1 MDITTIIGFAAAALL
16 LFRKQ
21 SDSVDKLQEQLEQL
35 KQDQQ
40 ADIEDVNNKI
50 NNSNPTTGDYV
61 KQYITVTPSLQF
73 TRVANKN
80 WIGRFTWD
88 FKNNSK
94 DKTFTITGVVST
106 FTLCGYTCQLFIP
119 GNDDQPVTLGPGK
132 TAKLNSTWQDKRWYD
147 DSKARD
153 VIRKSLRDDIG
164 KSVGGKMTA
173 TITVRAQSQIEGLT
187 PVLFSYENVPGE
199 VWLTSGGVHYYDN
212 QGENFLGKSLSR

>member
-21 SDSVDKLQEQLEQL
+21 SDSVDKLQKQLEQL

-40 ADIEDVNNKI
+40 ADIDDITNKI
-50 NNSNPTTGDYV
+50 NENNTGNDT
-61 KQYITVTPSLQF
+61 YIKKYIKVTPSLQF

-88 FKNNSK
+88 IKNTSSNN
-94 DKTFTITGVVST
+94 TFTITAVQAV

-119 GNDDQPVTLGPGK
+119 GNDDQIITLTPGN
-132 TAKLNSTWQDKRWYD
+132 TAKLNSTWQDKRWFD

-153 VIRKSLRDDIG
+153 VIRESLRKDIG
-164 KSVGGKMTA
+164 KSVGGKLTA
-173 TITVRAQSQIEGLT
+173 TITIRCISQVRGTKSIDA
-187 PVLFSYENVPGE
+187 VYENIPGE
-199 VWLTSGGVHYYDN
+199 VWLTRGAVHYYYN
-212 QGENFLGKSLSR
+212 QGENFLGNEL